1 MAETIFPYLQ
11 PEAVAEADAL
21 PLLREIKWDFT
32 ADRPVFENGE
42 PVWVE
47 REAAVAVWAWN
58 ALHTP
63 RWRYEIHTPGYGSD
77 VENLAG
83 SGWSE
88 ELKQAEARQYVT
100 ECLLASPYITAVN
113 DLTASFVGGRL
124 TASFAIDSIYGPVR
138 MEV

>member
-58 ALHTP
+58 ALYTE
-63 RWRYEIHTPGYGSD
+63 RGTYEIYTPGYGSD
-77 VENLAG
+77 
-83 SGWSE
+83 WSE

-113 DLTASFVGGRL
+113 DLTASFAGGRL